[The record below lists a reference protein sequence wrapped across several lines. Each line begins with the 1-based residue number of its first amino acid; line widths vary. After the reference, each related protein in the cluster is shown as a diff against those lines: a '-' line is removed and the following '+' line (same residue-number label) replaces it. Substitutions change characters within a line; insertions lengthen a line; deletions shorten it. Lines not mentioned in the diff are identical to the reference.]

1 MKKNVKL
8 TWLLAACLTLGA
20 TSLTSCLGSNEDNQ
34 VKITKEEVQLAF
46 AKVKGKHTGKLI
58 YPQREVKSA
67 TDRTDTLDISWS
79 LTTELIYPQREVK
92 SATDRTDTLDISWS
106 LTTDSTMVIHNFP
119 AKALA
124 ENVTNTDLRKLLLT
138 APDQDLKC
146 NIGFYSVSPIAFVI
160 QPTRLTYQLDDHG
173 VSKKYEVAFYYNIPG
188 SIGVYNEKEGQANM
202 IMQIVQAVI
211 LAKMTMQI
219 VQAVILEQG
228 QEKELFRQGIPLIL
242 SEKKKK

>member
-1 MKKNVKL
+1 MTRQTLNKKEMNKMKKNVGM
-8 TWLLAACLTLGA
+8 TWLLAACLTLGV

-79 LTTELIYPQREVK
+79 LTT
-92 SATDRTDTLDISWS
+92 
-106 LTTDSTMVIHNFP
+106 DSTMVIHNFP
-119 AKALA
+119 VKALA

-138 APDQDLKC
+138 APAQDLKC

-173 VSKKYEVAFYYNIPG
+173 VSKKYEVGFYYNITG
-188 SIGVYNEKEGQANM
+188 SIGVYYEKNGHTS
-202 IMQIVQAVI
+202 
-211 LAKMTMQI
+211 MTMQI
-219 VQAVILEQG
+219 VQAVIREEG
-228 QEKELFRQGIPLIL
+228 KEKEFFQQGIPLIL

>member
-1 MKKNVKL
+1 MNKMKKNVGM
-8 TWLLAACLTLGA
+8 TWLLAACLTLGV

-58 YPQREVKSA
+58 YPQREIKSA
-67 TDRTDTLDISWS
+67 SDRADTLDISW
-79 LTTELIYPQREVK
+79 T
-92 SATDRTDTLDISWS
+92 

-119 AKALA
+119 VKALA
-124 ENVTNTDLRKLLLT
+124 ENV
-138 APDQDLKC
+138 
-146 NIGFYSVSPIAFVI
+146 AFVI

-173 VSKKYEVAFYYNIPG
+173 VSKKYEVVFYPIYPG

-202 IMQIVQAVI
+202 IMRIVQAAI
-211 LAKMTMQI
+211 F
-219 VQAVILEQG
+219 EQG
-228 QEKELFRQGIPLIL
+228 KKKELFQQGIPLFL

>member
-1 MKKNVKL
+1 MKKMKKNVGMA
-8 TWLLAACLTLGA
+8 WLLAACLTLGA

-58 YPQREVKSA
+58 YPQREM
-67 TDRTDTLDISWS
+67 
-79 LTTELIYPQREVK
+79 K

-119 AKALA
+119 VKALA
-124 ENVTNTDLRKLLLT
+124 ENVTNIDLKKLLLT

-146 NIGFYSVSPIAFVI
+146 YIGFYSISPVAFVI

-173 VSKKYEVAFYYNIPG
+173 KSKKYEVAFYYNIPG
-188 SIGVYNEKEGQANM
+188 SMGVYNEKEGQAN
-202 IMQIVQAVI
+202 
-211 LAKMTMQI
+211 MTMQI

-228 QEKELFRQGIPLIL
+228 QEKEVFRQGIPLIL

>member
-1 MKKNVKL
+1 MNKMKKNVGM
-8 TWLLAACLTLGA
+8 TWLLAACLTLGV

-58 YPQREVKSA
+58 YPQREIKSA
-67 TDRTDTLDISWS
+67 SDRADTLDISW
-79 LTTELIYPQREVK
+79 T
-92 SATDRTDTLDISWS
+92 

-119 AKALA
+119 VKALA

-146 NIGFYSVSPIAFVI
+146 NIGFYSVSPVAFVI

-173 VSKKYEVAFYYNIPG
+173 VSKKYEVVFYPIYPG

-202 IMQIVQAVI
+202 IMRIVQAAI
-211 LAKMTMQI
+211 F
-219 VQAVILEQG
+219 EQG
-228 QEKELFRQGIPLIL
+228 KKKELFQQGIPLFL

>member
-1 MKKNVKL
+1 MKKMKKNVKL

-46 AKVKGKHTGKLI
+46 AKVKGMHTGKLI
-58 YPQREVKSA
+58 YPQRVVTSA
-67 TDRTDTLDISWS
+67 S
-79 LTTELIYPQREVK
+79 
-92 SATDRTDTLDISWS
+92 DRTDTLDISWS

-119 AKALA
+119 VKALA
-124 ENVTNTDLRKLLLT
+124 ENVTNTELQKLLLT
-138 APDQDLKC
+138 APAQDLKC
-146 NIGFYSVSPIAFVI
+146 NIGFYSVSPVAFVI

-188 SIGVYNEKEGQANM
+188 SMGVYSEKEGQAKM
-202 IMQIVQAVI
+202 IMQIVQAAI
-211 LAKMTMQI
+211 F
-219 VQAVILEQG
+219 EQG

>member
-1 MKKNVKL
+1 MKKMKKNVKL

-34 VKITKEEVQLAF
+34 VQLTKEEVQLAF

-58 YPQREVKSA
+58 YPQREIKSA
-67 TDRTDTLDISWS
+67 SDRADTLDISW
-79 LTTELIYPQREVK
+79 T
-92 SATDRTDTLDISWS
+92 

-119 AKALA
+119 VKALA
-124 ENVTNTDLRKLLLT
+124 ENVTKTDLRKLLLT

-146 NIGFYSVSPIAFVI
+146 NIGFYRDKVWPVAFVI

-173 VSKKYEVAFYYNIPG
+173 KSKKYEVAFYYNILG
-188 SIGVYNEKEGQANM
+188 SMGVYNEKEGQANM
-202 IMQIVQAVI
+202 IMQIFEAAI
-211 LAKMTMQI
+211 R
-219 VQAVILEQG
+219 EQG
-228 QEKELFRQGIPLIL
+228 QERESFQQGIPLIL

>member
-1 MKKNVKL
+1 MA
-8 TWLLAACLTLGA
+8 WLLAACLTLGA

-58 YPQREVKSA
+58 YPQREM
-67 TDRTDTLDISWS
+67 
-79 LTTELIYPQREVK
+79 K

-119 AKALA
+119 VKALA
-124 ENVTNTDLRKLLLT
+124 ENVTNTDLKKLLLT

-146 NIGFYSVSPIAFVI
+146 YIGFYSVSPVAFVI

-173 VSKKYEVAFYYNIPG
+173 KSKKYEVAFYYNIPG
-188 SIGVYNEKEGQANM
+188 SMGVYTEKEGQANM
-202 IMQIVQAVI
+202 
-211 LAKMTMQI
+211 TMQI
-219 VQAVILEQG
+219 FEAAILEQG
-228 QEKELFRQGIPLIL
+228 QEQRFPQGIPLIL

>member
-1 MKKNVKL
+1 MKKMKKNVKL
-8 TWLLAACLTLGA
+8 TWLLAACLTLGV

-46 AKVKGKHTGKLI
+46 ARVKGKHTGK
-58 YPQREVKSA
+58 
-67 TDRTDTLDISWS
+67 
-79 LTTELIYPQREVK
+79 LIYPQREVK

-146 NIGFYSVSPIAFVI
+146 NIGFYSVSPVAFVI

-211 LAKMTMQI
+211 L
-219 VQAVILEQG
+219 EQG
-228 QEKELFRQGIPLIL
+228 QERESFRQGIPLIL